1 MMSLNGVYE
10 DGVIKLERKLETA
23 KRSRVIV
30 TFLDDDIPDKV
41 RLTTNDFSF
50 VKSREKS
57 KRYQGNLSDA
67 IIEERK
73 DDR

>member
-1 MMSLNGVYE
+1 MISLNRVYE

-23 KRSRVIV
+23 KRARVIV
-30 TFLDDDIPDKV
+30 TFLDDDIPDKA

-73 DDR
+73 ADR

>member
-1 MMSLNGVYE
+1 MSLNGVYE